1 MKLLDIKDLKVYY
14 FSEEGVAKAV
24 DGVSL
29 SLDKGETLGI
39 VGESGCGKSTL
50 GLSILRLVPH
60 PGKIVNGKIIYN
72 GTDLLSLNSEEMR
85 KLRGR
90 EISMIFQN
98 PDVSLNPLMSVKDHL
113 VEAIMTHEKMDES
126 EAVERA
132 KEILRKVGIAEDRI
146 YDYPHQFS
154 GGMKQR
160 IMIALA
166 LLLNP
171 KLVIADEPTS
181 SLDVLI
187 QAKILELL
195 KSLKEEYGLS
205 LILISHD
212 FGIIF
217 EVSDR
222 IAVMYAG
229 HIMEIARSTELY
241 DEPLHPYTR
250 ALIEAVPTVSPEEQ
264 RLNYIPGG
272 PPSLINPPKGCR
284 FYERCKYATETCK
297 AKEPKTVTV
306 GRNHIVKCH
315 LYGG

>member
-1 MKLLDIKDLKVYY
+1 MSLLDIEDLRVYY
-14 FSEEGVAKAV
+14 FSGEGVAKAV

-29 SLDKGETLGI
+29 FLRKGETLGV

-50 GLSILRLVPH
+50 GLSILRLVPY
-60 PGKIVNGKIIYN
+60 PGKIVSGKIIYEKTN
-72 GTDLLSLNSEEMR
+72 LLSLNNEKMR
-85 KLRGR
+85 KLRGK
-90 EISMIFQN
+90 EIAMIFQN
-98 PDVSLNPLMSVKDHL
+98 PDVSLNPLMKIKDHL
-113 VEAIMTHEKMDES
+113 VEAILMHEEIDES
-126 EAVERA
+126 EATEKAREV
-132 KEILRKVGIAEDRI
+132 LGKVGIAPDRI
-146 YDYPHQFS
+146 NDYPHQLS

-171 KLVIADEPTS
+171 KLIIADEPTS

-187 QAKILELL
+187 QAKILKLL
-195 KSLKEEYGLS
+195 KDLKEEYRLS

-229 HIMEIARSTELY
+229 HTMETAESVKLY
-241 DEPLHPYTR
+241 DEPLHPYTQ
-250 ALIEAVPTVSPEEQ
+250 ALIKAIPTVTAEKQKLSF
-264 RLNYIPGG
+264 IPGA

-284 FYERCKYATETCK
+284 FYARCKYATEICK
-297 AKEPKTVTV
+297 LKEPEMVDV
-306 GRNHIVKCH
+306 GRDRKVKCH
-315 LYGG
+315 LYG

>member
-1 MKLLDIKDLKVYY
+1 MKLLDIRDLKVYY

-297 AKEPKTVTV
+297 AKEPKTVTA

-315 LYGG
+315 LYEG

>member
-98 PDVSLNPLMSVKDHL
+98 PDVSLNPLMNVKDHL
-113 VEAIMTHEKMDES
+113 VEAIMTHEKIDES

-284 FYERCKYATETCK
+284 FYERCKYATGTCK
-297 AKEPKTVTV
+297 VKEPKTVTV

-315 LYGG
+315 LYEG